1 MKTPS
6 LTLWEDILFFLGLP
20 KITTDGLIDLGDG
33 DSISIEDWN
42 NYIPSYR
49 E

>member
-1 MKTPS
+1 MTPP
-6 LTLWEDILFFLGLP
+6 LTIWENLLFFLGLP
-20 KITTDGLIDLGDG
+20 RLTGDGLIDLGDG
-33 DSISIEDWN
+33 DTISKEDWD